1 MIALPL
7 LRDGRAAETELPL
20 LGGPPDL
27 SSSSEV
33 HARGLQKRR
42 AKGLCPVFKKT
53 QVV

>member
-7 LRDGRAAETELPL
+7 LRDGASRRNGAATA
-20 LGGPPDL
+20 GGPPDL